1 MTEGGVGAMEEME
14 GLRVRALGFRVEEA
28 ATAQSGIGFEDEVME
43 VEGKVDGIT
52 AVRALKWALSE
63 LKSTLVTVG
72 NLMWWLGRL
81 PGHDTE
87 RCPSCSSDTR
97 SAKSSSSSSSSSSSG
112 LSSGCSNER
121 GSLVSKLPACRA
133 DWRSV
138 IVEVEDVG
146 AGL

>member
-1 MTEGGVGAMEEME
+1 MTEGGVDVMGAMEEME

-28 ATAQSGIGFEDEVME
+28 ATAQSGIWFEDEVME
-43 VEGKVDGIT
+43 EVDGIT
-52 AVRALKWALSE
+52 AVRALKWAMSE
-63 LKSTLVTVG
+63 LKSTLVTAG

-97 SAKSSSSSSSSSSSG
+97 SVKSSSSSSSE

-121 GSLVSKLPACRA
+121 GSLVSKFPACRA